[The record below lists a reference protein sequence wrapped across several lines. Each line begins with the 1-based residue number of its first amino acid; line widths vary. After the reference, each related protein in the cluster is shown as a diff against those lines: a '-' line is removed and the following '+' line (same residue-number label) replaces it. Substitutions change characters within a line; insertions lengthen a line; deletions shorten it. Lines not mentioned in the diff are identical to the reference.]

1 MFNDLIGCE
10 DVTLT
15 LWERGVL
22 PPAGQGSPHAQR
34 QSAEWSPS
42 CPQSWTVCWSRTY
55 LKTDQTLSP
64 SSYSSIKLICYFIF
78 PHTVEADV
86 MIGQNDRTVAFRA
99 SSHGHMEHTVGR
111 LNVMLLEQRT
121 TVKKKIHKYR
131 QSNLSSKPPQDD
143 LLCC

>member
-1 MFNDLIGCE
+1 
-10 DVTLT
+10 
-15 LWERGVL
+15 
-22 PPAGQGSPHAQR
+22 
-34 QSAEWSPS
+34 
-42 CPQSWTVCWSRTY
+42 
-55 LKTDQTLSP
+55 
-64 SSYSSIKLICYFIF
+64 
-78 PHTVEADV
+78 